1 MENNVS
7 DFSSQS
13 RGDGIELARDRDGS
27 TLGGNTLT
35 YADAL
40 YNLAYYLARNEADAE
55 DLVQPWSSSLHT
67 WVSCGGTSSGE
78 R

>member
-1 MENNVS
+1 MENNVSHRALAHSNRGLTPLTSRSPS

-13 RGDGIELARDRDGS
+13 RGDGIESARDRDGS
-27 TLGGNTLT
+27 TLGGNALA

-55 DLVQPWSSSLHT
+55 DLV
-67 WVSCGGTSSGE
+67 
-78 R
+78 